1 MSGGYLMSDGK
12 TIESVMDEDRRF
24 EPSPAFREKARVKSM
39 EEYLRIYRES
49 IADPV
54 KFWEKVAHEEIFWFS
69 PWKRGFF
76 WDKDKV
82 IIRWFEGA
90 KLNVAYNCL
99 DRHLQGARKNKAAI
113 IWQGEPE
120 DDVRTLTYQEL
131 HREVSRFAN
140 VLKKMGVKKGDRV
153 SIYLP
158 MIPELAISMLACA
171 RIGAVHSIVFGGFSS
186 ESLRDRINDSE
197 CKTLITADGSYRAGK
212 TINLKQ
218 NADLALDKG
227 TTVEKV
233 IVVRRT
239 GHPIEMREGRD
250 HWYHD
255 EMKNVPDKCEAEH
268 MDAEDPLFIL
278 YTSGSTGK
286 PKGVLHT
293 SGGYLTFVT
302 TTFKYIFDY
311 REEDTYWCT
320 ADIGWITGH
329 SYIVYGPLSAGA
341 TTIMFEGVP
350 TYPQVDRFWHLVERF
365 KVNIFYTAPTA
376 IRSLMREGEK
386 WPEGRDL
393 SSLRLLGT
401 VGEPINPEAWMW
413 YHRNIGKEKCPIV
426 DTWWQTETGGILIT
440 PLPGAITTKPGSAT
454 LPFFGIEPA
463 IFKEDGSEAGPNEG
477 GYLVIKKPWPGIM
490 RTVYGGH
497 DRFQEVYWS
506 RWHGIYFTGDG
517 ARKDKDGYVW
527 IMGRVDDVIKVS
539 GHRIGAAE
547 VESALVSHPKVAEA
561 AVVPMPHEIKGEA
574 IYAYVTLKTGIDPT
588 EALKKELVLHV
599 RQTVGPIAVPE
610 VIQFAE
616 GLPKTRS
623 GKIMRRILR
632 KIASGEMDNLGD
644 VTTLADPS
652 VVDRL
657 KEGRISPACE
667 PKK

>member
-1 MSGGYLMSDGK
+1 MSDGK

-350 TYPQVDRFWHLVERF
+350 TYPQVDRFWHLVEKF